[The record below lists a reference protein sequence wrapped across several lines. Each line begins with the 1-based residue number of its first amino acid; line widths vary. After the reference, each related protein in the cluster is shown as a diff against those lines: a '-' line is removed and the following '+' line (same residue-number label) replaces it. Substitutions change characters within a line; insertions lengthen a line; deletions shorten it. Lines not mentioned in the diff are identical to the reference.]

1 MQLCR
6 RPTSSERRPS
16 PALCDRPF
24 ALTRGWQCRS
34 PFCGVDNSGIVVA
47 VGEKCVYTS
56 WIMPIRVMIAGEDE
70 DSRYVG
76 GVHKRPPI
84 PDNSLKAE
92 CPKFMAHGP
101 CGGVRKGGFCEVYP
115 EMTCPWIT
123 MFIELDKIGHTD
135 WMKQV

>member
-1 MQLCR
+1 M
-6 RPTSSERRPS
+6 
-16 PALCDRPF
+16 
-24 ALTRGWQCRS
+24 
-34 PFCGVDNSGIVVA
+34 VVA
-47 VGEKCVYTS
+47 LAAKCVYTRE
-56 WIMPIRVMIAGEDE
+56 IMPIRVIIAGEDE
-70 DSRYVG
+70 EARFVG

-123 MFIELDKIGHTD
+123 MFIELEKIGQTE